1 MFFQETTPDT
11 SGYMIAGYAIAFI
24 VMALYVASIY
34 IRSRNLNQDMAM
46 LNEME
51 ELASSTQANTANRPK
66 KNPARSGSNK
76 SAKPVTKRSRKK

>member
-1 MFFQETTPDT
+1 MFFQEATPDT

-34 IRSRNLNQDMAM
+34 LRNRNLNQDMTM
-46 LNEME
+46 LEEMDKPAPPVE
-51 ELASSTQANTANRPK
+51 VRQPK
-66 KNPARSGSNK
+66 KSPAKSTGNK

>member
-34 IRSRNLNQDMAM
+34 LRARNLDRDRAT
-46 LNEME
+46 LEEMDS
-51 ELASSTQANTANRPK
+51 AAQPVQTKS
-66 KNPARSGSNK
+66 RSQK
-76 SAKPVTKRSRKK
+76 